1 MAVGIVGGCGKLF
14 EDPTGPT
21 EGPEGQP
28 LEEYYGK
35 DSEGNRIMYE
45 FYLSGADTVKHG
57 DYWVYYENGDESY
70 WIEFREG
77 KRHGWSISY
86 SLTECDEEDS
96 EGRWQCRTI
105 IDKWDR
111 DYYINDTC
119 VNHNDVECEGD
130 EYDGY

>member
-1 MAVGIVGGCGKLF
+1 
-14 EDPTGPT
+14 
-21 EGPEGQP
+21 
-28 LEEYYGK
+28 
-35 DSEGNRIMYE
+35 MYQ

-77 KRHGWSISY
+77 IRHGWSISY

-96 EGRWQCRTI
+96 EGRSQCRTV

-111 DYYINDTC
+111 DYYRDDKCVSYNDA
-119 VNHNDVECEGD
+119 ECEGD